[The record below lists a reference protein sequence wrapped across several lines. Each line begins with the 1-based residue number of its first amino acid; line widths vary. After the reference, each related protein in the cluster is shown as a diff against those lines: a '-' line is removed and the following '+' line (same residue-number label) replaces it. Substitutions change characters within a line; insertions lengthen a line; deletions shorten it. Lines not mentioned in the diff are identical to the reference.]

1 MSRFACL
8 FALAFCAAQIVGCGG
23 ARVRQNLSYGDS
35 AREAYETAMEDFRDE
50 NCEEA
55 QPLFRKV
62 RRNYSYSR
70 FAALAELR
78 LADCLLLQKK
88 YVEAIS
94 AYRTFTRYRPSH
106 SDVPYAR
113 FKMAE
118 AYFAQVPEDFFLAPP
133 AEERDQS
140 QTRDALRQLRQFIL
154 DFPDDPHVGDANRM
168 AHDALTLLARHELY
182 VAQFYLDRDH
192 PGAAVGRLQTLLH
205 AYRGSGVEEEALL
218 LLGRTYLHLADPP
231 HAREAFDELIRRFP
245 ESGYAESAR
254 EYLAEMGA
262 NG

>member
-1 MSRFACL
+1 M
-8 FALAFCAAQIVGCGG
+8 
-23 ARVRQNLSYGDS
+23 RQNLSYGDS
-35 AREAYETAMEDFRDE
+35 AREAYEIGMEDFRDE

-55 QPLFRKV
+55 SPQFRKV

-70 FAALAELR
+70 YAALAELR
-78 LADCLLLQKK
+78 LADCLLIQKK
-88 YVEAIS
+88 YPEAIS

-106 SDVPYAR
+106 AEVPYAR
-113 FKMAE
+113 FKMSE
-118 AYFAQVPEDFFLAPP
+118 AYFEQIPDDFFLAPP

-154 DFPDDPHVGDANRM
+154 DFPDDTHVGEANRM

-182 VAQFYLDRDH
+182 VARFYLDRDA
-192 PGAAVGRLQTLLH
+192 PSAAVGRLQTLLH

-218 LLGRTYLHLADPP
+218 LLGRTYLHLADAS

-245 ESGYAESAR
+245 ESGYAEAAR
-254 EYLAEMGA
+254 EYLTEMGA
-262 NG
+262 SG